1 MFPVLGMVIFS
12 SFLGA
17 SYIIRRPKQG
27 ASKKKP
33 PTNVQPSGATAKST
47 EQKLLTVV
55 IAEPVQD
62 TFAHEEMEL
71 DHYLKVSGVGVGV
84 AITGIALFPPLALLS
99 LPMIGYSTLMV
110 FQDAINNV
118 RRKKLHIS
126 VLDSIAI
133 CVGVATGLYAL
144 SGVAEMIYLGSLK
157 ILYKTRNN
165 THNKLTDIFNG
176 YKPVVWLLKDGV
188 EISIPLEKLC
198 KGDLIVVN
206 AGEVIPIDGVIVSGI
221 AGIDQ
226 QMLTGEAQPV
236 ERITGQLVFAATMV
250 ISGRITICAEKT
262 GSDTVAA
269 NITEILD
276 RTDDYISHLL
286 TRGERLANA
295 SVAPTIGLAGLSLLV
310 SGPMSA
316 WVVLSSNFSEVMR
329 LTAPMTVLN
338 YLLIASLNGVIIKD
352 GRSIEQLNRV
362 DTVVFDKTGTLT
374 LIQPHVG
381 AIYPAAGFSENEVLY
396 CAAAAEYRQTH
407 PIAKAIL
414 TAALNRRVELPVI
427 DDAQYKVGYGICV
440 NLDGKLVRVGSRRFM
455 RDEQISVP
463 MDFETIEQTAHAQ
476 GYSLIYASVDDS
488 LCGLIELRPTLRRE
502 SKHVVHSLQQRG
514 MKVYILSGDHEGSVK
529 SLANELGVDD
539 YFANTLPEDKSRVI
553 EKFQESGRTVC
564 FVGDGINDSIAL
576 KKAAVSVS
584 MQDASHIAMDCAQVM
599 LMNNNLKQ
607 LLYVF
612 DLAARFDINQK
623 LGISAS
629 TVIPSFIA
637 IGGAMFCGFTIA
649 GSFALY
655 FASIMIG
662 VTSSMVPLVT
672 EGQNS
677 NSFSEH

>member
-1 MFPVLGMVIFS
+1 MAIFG
-12 SFLGA
+12 SFLGV
-17 SYIIRRPKQG
+17 SYIIKRPKQG
-27 ASKKKP
+27 TSKKNTFTNLQP
-33 PTNVQPSGATAKST
+33 PGAPEKSA

-55 IAEPVQD
+55 IVEPMGD
-62 TFAHEEMEL
+62 TFSRKETDL
-71 DHYLKVSGVGVGV
+71 DHFMKVSGVGLVV
-84 AITGIALFPPLALLS
+84 AVMGKALFPPLALFS
-99 LPMIGYSTLMV
+99 LPMIGYANLLI
-110 FQDAINNV
+110 FQDAFNNL
-118 RRKKLHIS
+118 RQKKLHIS
-126 VLDSIAI
+126 VLDSIAT

-144 SGVAEMIYLGSLK
+144 SAVAEMVYIGSLK

-176 YKPVVWLLKDGV
+176 YKPVVWLLKDGI

-206 AGEVIPIDGVIVSGI
+206 AGEVIPVDGVIAAGI

-236 ERITGQLVFAATMV
+236 ERTTGQPVFATTMV

-276 RTDDYISHLL
+276 KTDDYISHLL

-310 SGPMSA
+310 SGPMSS

-329 LTAPMTVLN
+329 LSAPMTVLN

-374 LIQPHVG
+374 LVQPHVG
-381 AIYPAAGFSENEVLY
+381 AIYPGDGFTENEVLY
-396 CAAAAEYRQTH
+396 YAAAAEYRQTH
-407 PIAKAIL
+407 PVAKAIL
-414 TAALNRRVELPVI
+414 TEALNRSVELPLI
-427 DDAQYKVGYGICV
+427 DEAQYKVGYGICV
-440 NLDGKLVRVGSRRFM
+440 NLDGKLVRVGSGRFM
-455 RDEQISVP
+455 CDEKLSVP
-463 MDFETIEQTAHAQ
+463 IDFETVEQAAHAH
-476 GYSLIYASVDDS
+476 GYSLIYASVNDAF
-488 LCGLIELRPTLRRE
+488 CGVIELRPTMRRE
-502 SKHVVHSLQQRG
+502 AKQVVHSLHQRG

-529 SLANELGVDD
+529 NLANELGVDD
-539 YFANTLPEDKSRVI
+539 YFSDTLPEDKSRVI
-553 EKFQESGRTVC
+553 EKLQESGRTVC

-584 MQDASHIAMDCAQVM
+584 MQNASHVAMDCAQVM

-607 LLYVF
+607 LLYVL

-629 TVIPSFIA
+629 TVIPSLMA
-637 IGGAMFCGFTIA
+637 MGGAMFCGLTIA
-649 GSFALY
+649 GSFAIY
-655 FASIMIG
+655 FASIVIG

-672 EGQNS
+672 EGQSN